1 MNNNSIKNGV
11 RFIAMWAW
19 PVLGFYRGLNSYNYN
34 YVKNKLY
41 RHSNPFY
48 IDKIVWGAV
57 GTLIY
62 LNPINYIYKI
72 YSLLFFKFNFFLFFL
87 IRETHYFKWAN
98 PGTGR
103 PN

>member
-11 RFIAMWAW
+11 RFIAVWVW
-19 PVLGFYRGLNSYNYN
+19 PVLGFNRGLNSYNYN

-62 LNPINYIYKI
+62 LNPITFFFVLYKEV
-72 YSLLFFKFNFFLFFL
+72 YRLEVNLRGLEDEKNTDYYNEVL
-87 IRETHYFKWAN
+87 
-98 PGTGR
+98 
-103 PN
+103 

>member
-11 RFIAMWAW
+11 RFIATWAW

-48 IDKIVWGAV
+48 IDKVVWGVV

-62 LNPINYIYKI
+62 LNPITFFFVLYKEV
-72 YSLLFFKFNFFLFFL
+72 YRLEVNLRGLEDEKNTDYYNEVL
-87 IRETHYFKWAN
+87 
-98 PGTGR
+98 
-103 PN
+103 

>member
-62 LNPINYIYKI
+62 LNPITFFFVLYKEVYRLEVNLRGI
-72 YSLLFFKFNFFLFFL
+72 EDEKNTDYYNEVL
-87 IRETHYFKWAN
+87 
-98 PGTGR
+98 
-103 PN
+103 

>member
-62 LNPINYIYKI
+62 LNPITFFFVLYKEV
-72 YSLLFFKFNFFLFFL
+72 YRLEVNLRGLEDEKNTDYYNEVL
-87 IRETHYFKWAN
+87 
-98 PGTGR
+98 
-103 PN
+103 